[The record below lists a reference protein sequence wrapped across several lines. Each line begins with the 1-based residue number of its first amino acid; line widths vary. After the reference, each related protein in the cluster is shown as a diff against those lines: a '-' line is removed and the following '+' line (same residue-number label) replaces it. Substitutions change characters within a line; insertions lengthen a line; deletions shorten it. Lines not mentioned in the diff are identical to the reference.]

1 MVSSIPTGNP
11 GRLIV
16 QLPPAGIDAA
26 ERLLAALAAEWGFP
40 AAAGASWR
48 ADAERRERGDHDY
61 GTRVFTA
68 DDAGPVHL
76 EFQISHHVRNRE
88 SLVTALF
95 SWDTPAA

>member
-1 MVSSIPTGNP
+1 MVSSVPTGNP
-11 GRLIV
+11 DRLIV

-26 ERLLAALAAEWGFP
+26 ELLLAALAAEWGFP
-40 AAAGASWR
+40 AAAAASWR
-48 ADAERRERGDHDY
+48 TDAKRRERGDHDY
-61 GTRVFTA
+61 STRVFTA

-76 EFQISHHVRNRE
+76 EFQISHHVRDRE